1 MWPCVL
7 KNALKHDPIIE
18 VVVSKC
24 LVNYLPFM
32 FYALY
37 AIKMA
42 LR

>member
-1 MWPCVL
+1 MWPCEL
-7 KNALKHDPIIE
+7 KNALKHDPIIK
-18 VVVSKC
+18 VVVSTC

>member
-1 MWPCVL
+1 MWPCEL

-18 VVVSKC
+18 VVVSTC